1 MDKKKL
7 AITTAVGAAT
17 GVAGYAAG
25 KHRRKKKTEKT
36 DSEPVIPHRQG
47 FYEKYIN
54 GHRISAVRFLQSLC
68 CHR

>member
-36 DSEPVIPHRQG
+36 DSEPVIPNRQG
-47 FYEKYIN
+47 F
-54 GHRISAVRFLQSLC
+54 
-68 CHR
+68 

>member
-1 MDKKKL
+1 M

-47 FYEKYIN
+47 FYEKYIKRLFN
-54 GHRISAVRFLQSLC
+54 VVLFAPPKLIC
-68 CHR
+68 NP